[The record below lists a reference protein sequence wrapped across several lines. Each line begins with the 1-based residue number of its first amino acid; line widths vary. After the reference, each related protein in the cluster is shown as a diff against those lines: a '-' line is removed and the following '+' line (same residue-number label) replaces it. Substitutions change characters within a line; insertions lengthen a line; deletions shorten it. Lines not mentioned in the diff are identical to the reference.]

1 MLRAVWYGVLPPEL
15 SDRVALSGDPGAVTS
30 DLATFVLI
38 VTRGVEQDATP
49 TSDVRLAFVDLVG
62 LGDAFLFM
70 PLTGETLV
78 GDEGDLLPCL
88 SMLGVA
94 LSRAR
99 LSPFESLLGLA

>member
-15 SDRVALSGDPGAVTS
+15 SDKMTLSGDPGAVTS
-30 DLATFVLI
+30 DLATCVLI
-38 VTRGVEQDATP
+38 MVARGVEQDAMP
-49 TSDVRLAFVDLVG
+49 TCDVRLTFVDLVG

-78 GDEGDLLPCL
+78 GDEDDLPPSL

-99 LSPFESLLGLA
+99 LSPFEGL